1 MKSIKLMTLTVAS
14 ALLLGTAA
22 CDVTTEPKS
31 TVTDA
36 NVFNDVNSYKA
47 FIAKVY
53 AGLGV
58 TGQQGPAG
66 QPDLDPSFDEG
77 FSHYV
82 RLLWQMNELPTDEAV
97 IAWNDN
103 SLQELNTMGWSSMN
117 DFSTGMYNRVFFQ
130 VAMANQFMRE
140 TTSEKLAERGH
151 QALADEIAGYRAE
164 ARFLR
169 ALSYW
174 HGLDLFGD
182 IPLVTDEDELGAE
195 PPPQETRERVYA
207 FVIDELNAI
216 RADLPPVG
224 AGEFGRADQ
233 GAVAML
239 LAKLYMGAE
248 EYTGVP
254 AWGSALSEIELVVN
268 GPYQLDDNY
277 QDMFLTDNDVSPELI
292 FAVPQDGDAIRSWG
306 GTTFLAH
313 AACGGSIDSG
323 DIGVDFCWWGLR
335 AQPELVDQFPAPEP
349 TPDARA
355 IFWTDGQNKDI
366 NELTNFNDGY
376 AAPKYK
382 NVSSGGVGGS
392 NVTHASINYP
402 MFRLGDAYLMY
413 AELALRG
420 GGGSTGQA
428 VTYIN
433 ALRERAYGD
442 QSGNIVE
449 GDLNLD
455 FVLDERA
462 REVYW
467 EGHRRMDLVRYGLF
481 TGPDYVW
488 QWKGGTQAGQ
498 GVEPCRNVFPLP
510 AAELSANPR
519 LSQSEC
525 Y

>member
-1 MKSIKLMTLTVAS
+1 MKSFKLMTLTVAS
-14 ALLLGTAA
+14 ALLLATAA
-22 CDVTTEPKS
+22 CEIATEPKS

-36 NVFNDVNSYKA
+36 NIFNDVNSYKA
-47 FIAKVY
+47 FIAKIY

-66 QPDLDPSFDEG
+66 VPDLDPSFDEG

-82 RLLWQMNELPTDEAV
+82 RLVWQMNELPSDEAV

-130 VAMANQFMRE
+130 VAMANEFLRE
-140 TTSEKLAERGH
+140 TTGEKLAERGH
-151 QALADEIAGYRAE
+151 QALAAEIADYRAE
-164 ARFLR
+164 ARYLR

-174 HGLDLFGD
+174 HGIDLFGD
-182 IPLVTDEDELGAE
+182 IPLVTEDFALGAQ
-195 PPPQETRERVYA
+195 PPRQETRERVFTY
-207 FVIDELNAI
+207 VVDELTAI
-216 RADLPPVG
+216 RSELPAAG

-239 LAKLYMGAE
+239 LAKLYMNSE
-248 EYTGVP
+248 VYTGVP
-254 AWGSALSEIELVVN
+254 AWGSAMSEIEAVIA
-268 GPYQLDDNY
+268 GPYTLDADY
-277 QDMFLTDNDVSPELI
+277 SDMFLTDNASSPELI
-292 FAVPQDGDAIRSWG
+292 FAVPQDGDFIRSWG

-313 AACGGSIDSG
+313 AACGGSVNNQ
-323 DIGVDFCWWGLR
+323 DIGVDGCWWGLR
-335 AQPELVDQFPAPEP
+335 IQPEIVNLFP
-349 TPDARA
+349 TPDASPDGRA
-355 IFWTDGQNKDI
+355 IFWSDGQTLSID
-366 NELTNFNDGY
+366 ELTNFNNGW
-376 AAPKYK
+376 AALKYK
-382 NVSSGGVGGS
+382 NVSSEGVGGN

-413 AELALRG
+413 AEVALRG
-420 GGGSTGQA
+420 GGGSVGQA

-442 QSGNIVE
+442 QTGNITA
-449 GDLNLD
+449 GDVDLQ

-467 EGHRRMDLVRYGLF
+467 EGHRRTDLIRYGMF
-481 TGPDYVW
+481 TGGDYIW
-488 QWKGGTQAGQ
+488 SWKGGSQAGQ
-498 GVEPCRNVFPLP
+498 SVSDIYNLYPLP
-510 AAELSANPR
+510 AAELSANP
-519 LSQSEC
+519 LLTQNDG